1 LRRRDGSQGSPDNGT
16 TLQ

>member
-1 LRRRDGSQGSPDNGT
+1 LRRRDGSQRSPDNGT

>member
-1 LRRRDGSQGSPDNGT
+1 LRHRDGSQGSPDNGT